1 MKVACVNTYNVLNYS
16 GWTKHNV
23 GNYGSNYYIIQTLA
37 AQGISI
43 EAIGDLK
50 KSYSF
55 LTRTKWSFYRNLY
68 HKDYYRWAEPLVS
81 KNYASQISKR
91 LSKLNVD
98 LVLCTEGAAPI
109 AYLDCC
115 QPIVLWVDTVLAA
128 LIDFYPYLSNLCQ
141 ETRKN
146 IYILEKLALE
156 KCKLV
161 IFSSEWAAKK
171 AIEFYNVDLNKVK
184 IISRGS
190 NLELK
195 SNRKIADIKNLI
207 KSRGTQTYKLIFI
220 GIDWVRKGGILA
232 LDITKE
238 LKITGWNVE
247 LRLIG
252 DLPKSRESLPDF
264 VKPIG
269 YINKSKLEG
278 KNKFYSLLADSHFL
292 ILPTQ
297 ADVTP
302 NVLIEANA
310 FGVPCLTTNLAGIPS
325 IIKDDING
333 KVFPIDADVSEYCA
347 YIKSYLSDYQKYEN
361 LAISSFNEYVNR
373 LNWSIAGQIANQL
386 FLDLM

>member
-1 MKVACVNTYNVLNYS
+1 MKVACVNTYNVLNSS

-43 EAIGDLK
+43 EAIGNLK

-195 SNRKIADIKNLI
+195 SNRKIADIKNFI

-238 LKITGWNVE
+238 LKRTGWNVE

-252 DLPKSRESLPDF
+252 DLPKSRESIPDF

>member
-1 MKVACVNTYNVLNYS
+1 MKVACVNTYNVLNPS

-23 GNYGSNYYIIQTLA
+23 GNYGSNHYIIQTLA
-37 AQGISI
+37 DQGIPV
-43 EAIGDLK
+43 ETIGDLQ

-55 LTRTKWSFYRNLY
+55 LTKAKWSFYRNVY

-81 KNYASQISKR
+81 KNYALQISKR

-98 LVLCTEGAAPI
+98 LVLSTEGAAPI

-146 IYILEKLALE
+146 IYVLEKLALE

-161 IFSSEWAAKK
+161 IFASEWAAQK
-171 AIEFYNVDLNKVK
+171 AIQIYNIDASKVK
-184 IISRGS
+184 IIPRGS

-195 SNRKIADIKNLI
+195 SDREIADIKNLI
-207 KSRGTQTYKLIFI
+207 KSRERQTYKLTFI
-220 GIDWVRKGGILA
+220 GIDWVRKGGNLVLA
-232 LDITKE
+232 ITKE
-238 LKITGWNVE
+238 LKRTGWNVE
-247 LRLIG
+247 LKIIG
-252 DLPKSRESLPDF
+252 DLPKEREDIPNY

-269 YINKSKLEG
+269 YINKSTDEG

-325 IIKDDING
+325 IIKDNING
-333 KVFPIDADVSEYCA
+333 KIFSVDASVSEYCA
-347 YIKSYLSDYQKYEN
+347 YITTYLADYQKYEN
-361 LAISSFNEYVNR
+361 LAISSFNEYVTR
-373 LNWSIAGQIANQL
+373 LNWSIAGQMAKQL
-386 FLDLM
+386 FLDLI

>member
-1 MKVACVNTYNVLNYS
+1 MKVACVNTYNVLNSS

-43 EAIGDLK
+43 EAIGDFK

-55 LTRTKWSFYRNLY
+55 LTRSKWSFYRNLY
-68 HKDYYRWAEPLVS
+68 HKDYYRWAEILVS

-141 ETRKN
+141 ETIKN

-161 IFSSEWAAKK
+161 IFSSEWAAQK
-171 AIEFYNVDLNKVK
+171 AIEIYNVDLNKVK

-333 KVFPIDADVSEYCA
+333 KVFPIDADVNEYCA

>member
-1 MKVACVNTYNVLNYS
+1 MKVACVNTYNVLNSS

-91 LSKLNVD
+91 LSNLNVD

-220 GIDWVRKGGILA
+220 GIDWIRKGGMLA

-238 LKITGWNVE
+238 LKRRGWNVE

-252 DLPKSRESLPDF
+252 DLPKSRESIPDF

-333 KVFPIDADVSEYCA
+333 KVFPIDADVNEYCA

-373 LNWSIAGQIANQL
+373 LNWSIAGQIAKEL
-386 FLDLM
+386 FLDLI